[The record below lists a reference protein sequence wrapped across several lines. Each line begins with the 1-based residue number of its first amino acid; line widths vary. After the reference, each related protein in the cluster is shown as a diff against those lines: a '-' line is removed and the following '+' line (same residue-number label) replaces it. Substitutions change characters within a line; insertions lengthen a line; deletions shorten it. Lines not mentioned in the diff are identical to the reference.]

1 MTAYQKA
8 IHSLASHQYT
18 WLITGVA
25 GFIGSNLLEA
35 LLKLDQ
41 KVIGMDNLSTGNT
54 ENFDDV
60 KKTLD
65 SWSINGG
72 DCSKLLND
80 ELLKELI
87 DNRYIFPESMMSKRI
102 AAVKAKTTSGTDG
115 REKRKIFMMHMLIL
129 EAIKVRYF
137 KHKL

>member
-1 MTAYQKA
+1 MTTYQKA

-60 KKTLD
+60 KKTISTAQWD
-65 SWSINGG
+65 NFQFIEGDIINIH
-72 DCSKLLND
+72 DC
-80 ELLKELI
+80 E
-87 DNRYIFPESMMSKRI
+87 
-102 AAVKAKTTSGTDG
+102 KA
-115 REKRKIFMMHMLIL
+115 
-129 EAIKVRYF
+129 
-137 KHKL
+137 